1 MPVENIPELAF
12 VIIVFIYFI
21 STDYILKIVSVMSV
35 YTNLSHIFV
44 GITFMSWGSSA
55 IELINLTI
63 AIKKNEF

>member
-1 MPVENIPELAF
+1 MPTERFPELAF
-12 VIIVFIYFI
+12 LIIVSIYFL
-21 STDYILKIVSVMSV
+21 STDFILKIVSVMSV

-63 AIKKNEF
+63 AIKKN